1 MERNRVKRGS
11 EDRDRFSIKSKKLSN
26 YDEIISSLPGI
37 DYKEFFYIFINH
49 LKEDHKL
56 SSKDVIDLFT
66 IKVSEKI
73 RIPVS
78 VFDNGELSAL
88 ETIVKYLKEELDLGY
103 HKIALLLNR
112 NDRTIWTTYNKALKK
127 RKEKLTVKETRFFI
141 PISIFKNRRLSVL
154 EALVSY
160 LKDEYKLSYHEISIL
175 INRDQRNVWTVYDR
189 RRRKK

>member
-1 MERNRVKRGS
+1 MDRNRVKRGS
-11 EDRDRFSIKSKKLSN
+11 ENRDRFSIKSKKLSN
-26 YDEIISSLPGI
+26 YDEIIGSLPGI

-56 SSKDVIDLFT
+56 SSKDIIDLFT
-66 IKVSEKI
+66 VRVSDKI

-78 VFDNGELSAL
+78 IFDKGLGAL

-112 NDRTIWTTYNKALKK
+112 NDRTIWTTYNKALRKK
-127 RKEKLTVKETRFFI
+127 KERLTVKETRFFT

-189 RRRKK
+189 AMRKKK